1 MRPLFFSYKKPV
13 PKGGPKRLES
23 RSAGCYMEVYISANA
38 FWALL
43 ISAIEVYKKE
53 CFGLLLGYRDNSN
66 IFIVE
71 HAISYQTANRKHTSV
86 EKNGRASRRIDKFL
100 ANLPHL
106 SLIGDFH
113 SHTGWGDLKG
123 VGIPSTQDV
132 CDMSPE
138 NLYIII
144 VANDKRRSAG
154 WQYNGDGTLSGT
166 VDDYH
171 FRIGGYY
178 LDEFAR
184 AKRANIFCPYAI
196 GFNAKESQ
204 QKILMRSAGAHQRW
218 LRSKA

>member
-1 MRPLFFSYKKPV
+1 MKNT
-13 PKGGPKRLES
+13 
-23 RSAGCYMEVYISANA
+23 EVYISANA

-43 ISAIEVYKKE
+43 VSAIEVYKKE
-53 CFGLLLGYRDNSN
+53 CFGMLLGYRDNSN
-66 IFIVE
+66 IYVVE
-71 HAISYQTANRKHTSV
+71 HAISFQTAQRGHTSV
-86 EKNGRASRRIDKFL
+86 EKNRRASKRINKFL
-100 ANLPHL
+100 TNLPHL
-106 SLIGDFH
+106 SLIGDYH

-123 VGIPSTQDV
+123 VGIPSTQDI
-132 CDMSPE
+132 CDMAPD

-144 VANDKRRSAG
+144 VANDKRRTGG

-178 LDEFAR
+178 LDDYSR
-184 AKRANIFCPYAI
+184 SKRANIFCPYAI

-204 QKILMRSAGAHQRW
+204 QKVLLKGANTNQRW

>member
-1 MRPLFFSYKKPV
+1 
-13 PKGGPKRLES
+13 
-23 RSAGCYMEVYISANA
+23 MEVYISSNA

-43 ISAIEVYKKE
+43 ISAIEVYKRE
-53 CFGLLLGYRDNSN
+53 CFGLLLGYRDNGNSY
-66 IFIVE
+66 IVE
-71 HAISYQTANRKHTSV
+71 HAISYQTANRRHTSV
-86 EKNGRASRRIDKFL
+86 EKNGKASRRMEKFL

-106 SLIGDFH
+106 SVIGDFH

-123 VGIPSTQDV
+123 VGNLSRQDLV
-132 CDMSPE
+132 DMDHG
-138 NLYIII
+138 NLYVII
-144 VANDKRRSAG
+144 VANDKKRTSG

-178 LDEFAR
+178 LDEYSR

-204 QKILMRSAGAHQRW
+204 QKLALRSAFANQRW
-218 LRSKA
+218 SRSKR

>member
-1 MRPLFFSYKKPV
+1 
-13 PKGGPKRLES
+13 
-23 RSAGCYMEVYISANA
+23 MEVYISSNA

-53 CFGLLLGYRDNSN
+53 CFGLLLGYRDHPNLY
-66 IFIVE
+66 ILE
-71 HAISYQTANRKHTSV
+71 HAISYQTANRRHTSV
-86 EKNGRASRRIDKFL
+86 EKNGRASRRIEKFL

-106 SLIGDFH
+106 SVIGDFH

-123 VGIPSTQDV
+123 VGNLSTQDLV
-132 CDMSPE
+132 DMIPG
-138 NLYIII
+138 NLYVII
-144 VANDKRRSAG
+144 VANDKRRSSA

-178 LDEFAR
+178 LDDYSR

-196 GFNAKESQ
+196 GFNAKASQ
-204 QKILMRSAGAHQRW
+204 QKILTRSASAQRW
-218 LRSKA
+218 SRSKP

>member
-1 MRPLFFSYKKPV
+1 MRPLFFSIMRPA
-13 PKGGPKRLES
+13 PGGKV
-23 RSAGCYMEVYISANA
+23 EVYISSNA

-43 ISAIEVYKKE
+43 ISAIEVYKRE
-53 CFGLLLGYRDNSN
+53 CFGLLLGYRDNN
-66 IFIVE
+66 NYIVE
-71 HAISYQTANRKHTSV
+71 HAISYQTANRRHTSV
-86 EKNGRASRRIDKFL
+86 EKNGRASRRINKFL

-123 VGIPSTQDV
+123 VGIPSTQDL

-144 VANDKRRSAG
+144 VANDKRRSTG

-178 LDEFAR
+178 LDEFSR
-184 AKRANIFCPYAI
+184 PKRTDIFCPYAI

-204 QKILMRSAGAHQRW
+204 QKL
-218 LRSKA
+218 

>member
-1 MRPLFFSYKKPV
+1 
-13 PKGGPKRLES
+13 
-23 RSAGCYMEVYISANA
+23 MEVYISSNA

-43 ISAIEVYKKE
+43 ISAIEVYKRE

-66 IFIVE
+66 IYIVE
-71 HAISYQTANRKHTSV
+71 HAISYQTANRRHTSV
-86 EKNGRASRRIDKFL
+86 EKNGRASRRIEKFL

-123 VGIPSTQDV
+123 VGNLSTQDV
-132 CDMSPE
+132 IDMVHG
-138 NLYIII
+138 NLYVII
-144 VANDKRRSAG
+144 VANDKRRSSA

-171 FRIGGYY
+171 FRVGGYY
-178 LDEFAR
+178 LDEYSR

-204 QKILMRSAGAHQRW
+204 QKILLRSALANPRW
-218 LRSKA
+218 SRSKG